1 MGIAAKIG
9 LKMAI
14 SSMENVRDGLADVRS
29 EIVRR
34 SLRKACAGAGGYL
47 PMASTSKAASRASQG
62 PCR

>member
-1 MGIAAKIG
+1 MDIAMKIG

-14 SSMENVRDGLADVRS
+14 SSMENTRDGLADVRS

-34 SLRKACAGAGGYL
+34 SLRKARAGVGGYS
-47 PMASTSKAASRASQG
+47 PMAKGGNRPSRASQG